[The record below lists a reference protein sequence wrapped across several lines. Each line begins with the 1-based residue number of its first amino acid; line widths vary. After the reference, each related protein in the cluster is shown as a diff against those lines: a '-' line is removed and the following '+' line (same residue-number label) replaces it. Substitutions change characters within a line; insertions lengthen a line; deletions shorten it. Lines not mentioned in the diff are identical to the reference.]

1 MKCTGLRICI
11 VFTTALI
18 NDDNDG
24 IHQERPGYFLFG
36 EQCPTTSS
44 LFVVVVVVVVVWLFG
59 WFVDF
64 IRWLRS
70 FQKSMFVRRRCFLK
84 FRSATQLGWMT
95 IEVGMRGVVSCAC
108 RWTVSASLNN
118 YILLLIRPAAWPGHC
133 RQQAEAD
140 AAASI
145 RGTCH
150 YDTNQLKW
158 CTLT

>member
-64 IRWLRS
+64 NLLASFVPKVNVRS
-70 FQKSMFVRRRCFLK
+70 S
-84 FRSATQLGWMT
+84 
-95 IEVGMRGVVSCAC
+95 
-108 RWTVSASLNN
+108 SLF
-118 YILLLIRPAAWPGHC
+118 
-133 RQQAEAD
+133 
-140 AAASI
+140 S
-145 RGTCH
+145 
-150 YDTNQLKW
+150 
-158 CTLT
+158 